1 MHRRHF
7 TFTFSLISL
16 PEPFLLSETSAYL
29 VVASLVVLALVALEV
44 GVEVV
49 VFAVVLLLVA
59 VVVEL
64 LVVVVLLLVV
74 DVLEALRR
82 TRQEQGIYTS

>member
-1 MHRRHF
+1 M
-7 TFTFSLISL
+7 
-16 PEPFLLSETSAYL
+16 
-29 VVASLVVLALVALEV
+29 ASLVVLALVALEV